1 MNVILAKNSGFCSG
15 VRRAVDAAM
24 NADGRNTF
32 VLGEIIHNREV
43 IESIER
49 RGVKSV
55 ESLNEVPDG
64 ATVIF
69 RSHGVPESFY
79 GECERRG
86 IKVLDCTC
94 EFVRKTQR
102 IVSEQFALGK
112 TIIIIGEPT
121 HPEVVGLQGWCNNS
135 AYVINSENEVL
146 PALEGKDVCIVCQT
160 TFSVEKFEKIIEN
173 IKKQREKTVAVFK
186 TICYTTIG
194 RQAEAEKIAAECDAV
209 LVIGGLNSSNTNKLF
224 EVASKKCAN
233 VFRLAN
239 ADDFDYAKLKN
250 FSNVGIVSGAST
262 PDAQTR
268 EVLLKMEEVS
278 TEVKATES
286 AEEEKVVAEA
296 PVVDAPVAETV
307 SEVEQSEAP
316 VAEEVAEKE
325 VNEEVASNPMDAV
338 VAKID
343 SESKFKKGQIVKAT
357 ISEATEEGLKIL
369 LPFSKSEI
377 MLSKDEL
384 DCDVYNAADY
394 AGKVG
399 EQIDLLVVEL
409 RPSLKLSQKII
420 KLLQEEEAL
429 SAEIAAGKEFSITC
443 TGYNKGG
450 LVGAMGTYQVFVPAK
465 EIRPGY
471 VKDLSKYEGK
481 TLRLRAIEVK
491 KDSRRK
497 EIIASQRVI
506 LQEEK
511 DAREAA
517 KAAKEEAFFS
527 SINVGDTVE
536 GKVERVTA
544 FGAFVSVNGFDCL
557 AHISDLSWTGI
568 ENVTDVLEIGKTY
581 KFLVLKVDK
590 ENKKV
595 SIGYKQLQPQPWELA
610 AEKYSVGDV
619 VHGKVVRIVPF
630 GAFVEV
636 EKGIDGL
643 VHVSQISHERIET
656 PASVLNVGDEVDAKI
671 MALDPEARKMNLSI
685 KALLPE
691 AERKPRAPREEGEE
705 RPARRRA
712 PRRDD
717 GEMNSWSE
725 GASVSTSLA
734 DILANAEKNK

>member
-15 VRRAVDAAM
+15 VRRAVDTAM
-24 NADGRNTF
+24 GADGRDTY
-32 VLGEIIHNREV
+32 VLGEIIHNKEV
-43 IESIER
+43 IESIEK

-55 ESLNEVPDG
+55 ESLEEVPDG

-69 RSHGVPESFY
+69 RSHGVPECYY
-79 GECERRG
+79 GECARRG
-86 IKVLDCTC
+86 IKILDCTC

-102 IVSEQFALGK
+102 IVSEQYALGK
-112 TIIIIGEPT
+112 TIVIIGEAA
-121 HPEVVGLQGWCNNS
+121 HPEVKGLLGWCDNS
-135 AYVINSENEVL
+135 AYVINSENAEL
-146 PALEGKDVCIVCQT
+146 PDFDGKDVSVVCQT
-160 TFSVEKFEKIIEN
+160 TFSVEKFKKIIEN

-296 PVVDAPVAETV
+296 AEAV
-307 SEVEQSEAP
+307 SEVSSDTAPAEEKAVVEEAP
-316 VAEEVAEKE
+316 AKEEAKE
-325 VNEEVASNPMDAV
+325 ETPLNPMDAV

-357 ISEATEEGLKIL
+357 ISEATDDGIKIL

-377 MLSKDEL
+377 LLPKEEL
-384 DCDVYNAADY
+384 DCDVYSAADY

-409 RPSLKLSQKII
+409 RPSLKLSQKMI

-450 LVGAMGTYQVFVPAK
+450 LVGNMGTYQVFVPAK

-481 TLRLRAIEVK
+481 TLRLRALEIK

-517 KAAKEEAFFS
+517 KAAKEEAFFA

-536 GKVERVTA
+536 GKVERVTD

-568 ENVTDVLEIGKTY
+568 DNVTDVLEIGKTY
-581 KFLVLKVDK
+581 NFLVLKVDK

-595 SIGYKQLQPQPWELA
+595 SIGYKQLQPQPWDLA
-610 AEKYSVGDV
+610 AEKYAVGDV

-671 MALDPEARKMNLSI
+671 MALDTAAKKMNLSI

-691 AERKPRAPREEGEE
+691 AERKPRAPREDGEE

-717 GEMNSWSE
+717 GEMSSWSE